1 MNLELILQLFD
12 KIYENKKLF
21 ININNND
28 ESCILLIKHIN
39 VLDEV
44 NYEIKLYKNFMKV
57 NDKFN
62 MLYNQFKSFKNNN
75 IDKSIEMNNKIIE
88 LNNKLDQRDK
98 EIKEILIQKDSVIN
112 EMNKQIKNQ
121 ENRIKDIETKNINI
135 FNGNKNLNELFNKHE
150 NDIKIINEKLS
161 NLENHIKDIIK
172 SNSFQINNMREEINK
187 LNNKAEEKEKDK
199 IIYDKKIDDKIK
211 EELNKIENNINMK
224 FNELQNIKI
233 NKTIHD
239 IKYENKI
246 NYEFKKD
253 PKNLKFKEN
262 ITTRNTSWGWND
274 MFEIFISYKDN
285 KEYLVSPNAK
295 NHKLDIFSLINNQ
308 LITSLSGHNNIIR
321 TIRYFINNKNK
332 MEYLISADDNKILI
346 IWDITNYFNIKYK
359 IKTKYGSDIFSCLLI
374 FPHNRDN
381 NYIITT
387 TYNKSGNDEDSATKL
402 YSLNNGNFIKYINN
416 TNKNVIYYLLSW
428 YNKRNNKYY
437 IIQFSYKKIIIN
449 NLLEDE
455 LYSELSNEPENDH
468 FSGFIYYKDNNDYLC
483 SSSSNG
489 YINIWDLYN
498 KKIYKTINTNGC
510 KLAHIIEW
518 NKKYIIVA
526 DYNNK
531 SFKIIDID
539 NNSIYNINTE
549 HLKELV
555 CVKKIIHPKYGE
567 SLLSADRDKTIKL
580 WTIE

>member
-1 MNLELILQLFD
+1 M
-12 KIYENKKLF
+12 
-21 ININNND
+21 
-28 ESCILLIKHIN
+28 
-39 VLDEV
+39 
-44 NYEIKLYKNFMKV
+44 
-57 NDKFN
+57 
-62 MLYNQFKSFKNNN
+62 
-75 IDKSIEMNNKIIE
+75 
-88 LNNKLDQRDK
+88 
-98 EIKEILIQKDSVIN
+98 
-112 EMNKQIKNQ
+112 
-121 ENRIKDIETKNINI
+121 
-135 FNGNKNLNELFNKHE
+135 FNKHE
-150 NDIKIINEKLS
+150 NEIKIINEKLS

-187 LNNKAEEKEKDK
+187 LNNKVEEKEKDK
-199 IIYDKKIDDKIK
+199 IIFDKKIDDKIK

-262 ITTRNTSWGWND
+262 ITTTNTSWGWND

-359 IKTKYGSDIFSCLLI
+359 INTKYGSDIFSCLLI

-387 TYNKSGNDEDSATKL
+387 TYNKSGYYTI
-402 YSLNNGNFIKYINN
+402 FI
-416 TNKNVIYYLLSW
+416 
-428 YNKRNNKYY
+428 
-437 IIQFSYKKIIIN
+437 
-449 NLLEDE
+449 
-455 LYSELSNEPENDH
+455 
-468 FSGFIYYKDNNDYLC
+468 
-483 SSSSNG
+483 
-489 YINIWDLYN
+489 
-498 KKIYKTINTNGC
+498 
-510 KLAHIIEW
+510 
-518 NKKYIIVA
+518 
-526 DYNNK
+526 
-531 SFKIIDID
+531 
-539 NNSIYNINTE
+539 
-549 HLKELV
+549 
-555 CVKKIIHPKYGE
+555 
-567 SLLSADRDKTIKL
+567 
-580 WTIE
+580 